1 MNHIESLQDF
11 YNMPQNRH
19 LLDNGDSEINKG
31 CNVFER
37 WDDCKSVQ
45 SYLRRDFYRIVLTLN
60 KGILTYPN
68 CRIRVDEPTIFIA
81 NKITPYSWEAL
92 EYEQK
97 GWVCLF
103 TSEFLNVNNDY
114 NLNQIFPILGTHTI
128 PLFHLEGTD
137 LLEIIVFFEKMK
149 LEYESDYLHK
159 KSVLQNYLHL
169 FLHQIQRKNVS
180 VLNNELTIDAAHRT
194 TFQFLE
200 LLEQQFPIGSIEKSL
215 KLRSALDFAL
225 KLSVHVNH
233 LNHSVKKVTGKTS
246 SQLIANRIMIE
257 AKKMLLDKDWTIA
270 EISSVLGFEYS
281 SYFTNFF
288 KKHEG
293 ISPKESRNK

>member
-1 MNHIESLQDF
+1 MNHVESIQDF

-19 LLDNGDSEINKG
+19 LLENGEREINQG
-31 CNVFER
+31 FNVFQR

-68 CRIRVDEPTIFIA
+68 CRIQVEEPTLFIA
-81 NKITPYSWEAL
+81 NKITPYSWEAT

-103 TSEFLNVNNDY
+103 TNEFLNIANDH
-114 NLNQIFPILGTHTI
+114 NLNQTFPILNTHTV
-128 PLFHLEGTD
+128 PLFSLDNASLYEIKD
-137 LLEIIVFFEKMK
+137 LFEKMEA
-149 LEYESDYLHK
+149 EYQSDYQYK
-159 KSVLQNYLHL
+159 KSALQNYLQL
-169 FLHQIQRKNVS
+169 LLHQVQRKNEL
-180 VLNNELTIDAAHRT
+180 VLHNTLTIDAAHRT

-200 LLEQQFPIGSIEKSL
+200 LLEEQFPVKSINDSL
-215 KLRSALDFAL
+215 KLRSALDFSQ
-225 KLSVHVNH
+225 KLAVHVNH
-233 LNHSVKKVTGKTS
+233 LNHSVKKVTEKTS

-257 AKKMLLDKDWTIA
+257 AKRMLLDTDWTIS
-270 EISSVLGFEYS
+270 EISSALGFEYP

-293 ISPKESRNK
+293 ISPKECRNK